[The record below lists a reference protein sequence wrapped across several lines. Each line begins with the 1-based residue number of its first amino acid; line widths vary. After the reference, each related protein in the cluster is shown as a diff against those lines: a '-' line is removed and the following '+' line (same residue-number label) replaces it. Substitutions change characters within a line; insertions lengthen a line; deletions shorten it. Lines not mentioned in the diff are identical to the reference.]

1 MDDGVAAPLRL
12 CVRRSMAQPE
22 PAEDGAAPAIV
33 WVGIRVPADVRCVEE
48 AVELMARHCFAG
60 AVPSRR
66 TSFRL
71 RVLLAEA
78 LTNSILFGAQGD
90 PNRTVSVSAVLG
102 SGTIRLEVT
111 DDGPGF
117 DPKAVTDPTSPTA
130 LSRPVGR
137 GLFLIRNLA
146 DQVEFNAQGNT
157 IWMTLPRA

>member
-12 CVRRSMAQPE
+12 CVRRSMPE
-22 PAEDGAAPAIV
+22 PGPPATV
-33 WVGIRVPADVRCVEE
+33 WIALRVPADVRCVEE

-60 AVPSRR
+60 SHPSRR
-66 TSFRL
+66 TTFRL

-78 LTNSILFGAQGD
+78 LTNSILFGAAGD
-90 PNRTVSVSAVLG
+90 PTRTVRVTAELG
-102 SGTIRLEVT
+102 AETIRLQVT

-117 DPKAVTDPTSPTA
+117 DPKAVSDPTSPAA
-130 LSRPVGR
+130 LRRPIGR

-146 DQVEFNAQGNT
+146 DRVEFNAQGNT

>member
-1 MDDGVAAPLRL
+1 MDEGAAASLRL
-12 CVRRSMAQPE
+12 CVRRSAPITDQP
-22 PAEDGAAPAIV
+22 ASISV
-33 WVGIRVPADVRCVEE
+33 VMRVPADVRCVEQ

-60 AVPSRR
+60 ADPCQR

-78 LTNSILFGAQGD
+78 LTNSILFGAGGD
-90 PNRTVSVSAVLG
+90 PSRTVVVAAELG
-102 SGTIRLEVT
+102 SDTIRLHVR

-117 DPKAVTDPTSPTA
+117 DPLNIEDPTEPRA
-130 LSRPVGR
+130 RRRAVGR

-146 DQVEFNAQGNT
+146 DQVEFNEQGNA